1 MKYIINTSLEGSIT
15 SERLDEIKTQLSVSI
30 QNGESIQVCCEGV
43 DKVDLAGFNALVT
56 VYMAA
61 TRAHKSLRYIN
72 CSQPKLVDL
81 ISQTQFNHVFVVR

>member
-1 MKYIINTSLEGSIT
+1 MEYTINTSLAGAIT
-15 SERLDEIKTQLSVSI
+15 SERLHEIKNQLAVSI
-30 QNGESIQVCCEGV
+30 QNGQSIQVCCERV

-61 TRAHKSLRYIN
+61 TRANKSLRFIN
-72 CSQPKLVDL
+72 CSQAKLVDL